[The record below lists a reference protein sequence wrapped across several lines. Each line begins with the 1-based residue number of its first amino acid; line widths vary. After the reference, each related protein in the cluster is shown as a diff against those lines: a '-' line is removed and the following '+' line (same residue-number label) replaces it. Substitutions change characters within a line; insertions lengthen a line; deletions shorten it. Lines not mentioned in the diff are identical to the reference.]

1 MQMYKLFLN
10 DKSVNFVENKI
21 DFQCNDFTLYLPFQ
35 SEYQLFAEFQ
45 KLKSSEI
52 INHLYFICGRDVAY
66 VFQKFCSL
74 FTVIEAAGG
83 LIKNNNNEYLFIFR
97 RGWWDLPK
105 GKIDKGETPE
115 QAALREVNEE
125 TGISG
130 MTISKSLPQTYHI
143 YYLKE
148 KPILKIT
155 HWYEMFYNG
164 NGTLIPQTE
173 EDIIEARW
181 LTHDKIHKI
190 KPLIY
195 SSINEL
201 INSYFNY
208 QV

>member
-1 MQMYKLFLN
+1 
-10 DKSVNFVENKI
+10 
-21 DFQCNDFTLYLPFQ
+21 
-35 SEYQLFAEFQ
+35 
-45 KLKSSEI
+45 
-52 INHLYFICGRDVAY
+52 
-66 VFQKFCSL
+66 
-74 FTVIEAAGG
+74 
-83 LIKNNNNEYLFIFR
+83 
-97 RGWWDLPK
+97 
-105 GKIDKGETPE
+105 
-115 QAALREVNEE
+115 
-125 TGISG
+125 